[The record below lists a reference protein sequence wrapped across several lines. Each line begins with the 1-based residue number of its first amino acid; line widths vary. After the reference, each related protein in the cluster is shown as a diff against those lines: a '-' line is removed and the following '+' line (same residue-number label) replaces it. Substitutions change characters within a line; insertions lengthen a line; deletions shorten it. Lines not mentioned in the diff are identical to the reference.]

1 MADNKILFKVIVDE
15 SGSVTALK
23 ATRNGFQD
31 LDLTVNNARK
41 VQEQLNQAIQKMGK
55 GATLKNIKL
64 TEQEYRKLTKT
75 QNQLKNAT
83 GATTS
88 AALELGRVIQDAPY
102 GIRGMANNI
111 TQLASQLGFA
121 AKATGSWG
129 AAIKGMIGSL
139 TGTLGV
145 VFAISLVTSALDYF
159 YGANKKAEKSTRDFR
174 ESIGSAA
181 TALKSLKLVLDENLL
196 SKEELSKVID
206 RVNEKYTDLNLKI
219 DEEGKLTKESIKQI
233 DNKILALED
242 LAKANAMMSVIEEKQ
257 KEIIK
262 AQLKLQEETSERLK
276 SIGAKDLEDFKK
288 NKDELIKVQEGYY
301 KGSIDADKLATKA
314 RIQGSIDTFNSEKN
328 KIESEIK
335 ELLKLSTDEGFFDDF
350 FNGKRKKGKAPKKQ
364 KAEDLDAVWRDIDET
379 VLNVKKRFEDA
390 ISGLDVARM
399 MGIISEEQYEE
410 YVSKTK
416 EHFSKDFTVT
426 GVAPTLNFELSPE
439 TEAAIDAYNK
449 MVSDMMIKKAELNDW
464 SGYAETFSKGLSAVN
479 GLIQAQFDAQLV
491 TEQNKTN
498 ALNEELNNR
507 LLNENLSVKE
517 RKRIQNEIARNDE
530 ELRKKQNE
538 TKKKAFNT
546 QKAFNIAM
554 AVADTASASM
564 KAYASQLIPGD
575 PTSPIRATIA
585 ASIASAFG
593 ALQIA
598 TIASQKFQPE
608 AASTPI
614 RTASGGAGSGGL
626 GNRTFDFNLVGSS
639 QGNQVAEAVQGQFD
653 KPIKAYVVSKDITN
667 AQQLDANTKSS
678 ARFGG

>member
-55 GATLKNIKL
+55 GATLKNVKL

-75 QNQLKNAT
+75 QNQLKDAS

-111 TQLASQLGFA
+111 TQLVSQLGFA
-121 AKATGSWG
+121 AKATGGWVN
-129 AAIKGMIGSL
+129 AIKGMISSL

-145 VFAISLVTSALDYF
+145 VFAVSLVVAALDKF

-181 TALKSLKLVLDENLL
+181 TDLKSLKLVLDENLL

-262 AQLKLQEETSERLK
+262 AQLKLQEETSDRLK

-314 RIQGSIDTFNSEKN
+314 RIQGSIDTFSSEKN

-350 FNGKRKKGKAPKKQ
+350 FNGKKRKGKAPKKQ
-364 KAEDLDAVWRDIDET
+364 KAEDIDAVWGDIDET

-426 GVAPTLNFELSPE
+426 GVAPKLDFKLSEE
-439 TEAAIDAYNK
+439 TQAGIDAYNEK
-449 MVSDMMIKKAELNDW
+449 LRKKIRDGFDREELLFYLDIFK
-464 SGYAETFSKGLSAVN
+464 TT
-479 GLIQAQFDAQLV
+479 AQGVGDFISSEYDRQL
-491 TEQNKTN
+491 TIEQNHTN
-498 ALNEELNNR
+498 KLNEELNNR
-507 LLNENLSVKE
+507 LINEKLSVGE
-517 RKRIQNEIARNDE
+517 RKSIQNEIARNDE
-530 ELRKKQNE
+530 ALRKKQNE
-538 TKKKAFNT
+538 IKKKQFNT
-546 QKAFNIAM
+546 QKAFNVSM
-554 AVADTASASM
+554 AVVNT
-564 KAYASQLIPGD
+564 YAGATRALAELPAPSNLIVAG
-575 PTSPIRATIA
+575 TTITTGLLQV
-585 ASIASAFG
+585 ASI
-593 ALQIA
+593 LR
-598 TIASQKFQPE
+598 QKFQPDS
-608 AASTPI
+608 ANTPI
-614 RTASGGAGSGGL
+614 RTSGSLGGSGGV
-626 GNRTFDFNLVGSS
+626 GNRSFDFNLVGNN
-639 QGNQVAEAVQGQFD
+639 QGNQVVDAIQSQFD

>member
-15 SGSVTALK
+15 SGSVTSLK

-64 TEQEYRKLTKT
+64 TEQEYKKLTKT
-75 QNQLKNAT
+75 QNQLKDAS

-111 TQLASQLGFA
+111 TQLVSQLGFA
-121 AKATGSWG
+121 AKATGGWVN
-129 AAIKGMIGSL
+129 AIKGMISSL

-145 VFAISLVTSALDYF
+145 VFAVSLVVAALDKF

-181 TALKSLKLVLDENLL
+181 TDLKSLKLVLDENLL

-262 AQLKLQEETSERLK
+262 AQLKLQEETSDRLK

-426 GVAPTLNFELSPE
+426 GVAPKLDFKLSEE
-439 TEAAIDAYNK
+439 TQAGIDAYNK
-449 MVSDMMIKKAELNDW
+449 LVGDMISDK
-464 SGYAETFSKGLSAVN
+464 
-479 GLIQAQFDAQLV
+479 FDAERIAGFADKMKEALSGINDFTNALFDRQLV
-491 TEQNKTN
+491 TEQNRTN
-498 ALNEELNNR
+498 ELNAELNNR
-507 LLNENLSVKE
+507 LLNENLSAD
-517 RKRIQNEIARNDE
+517 KRAEIQNQIAQNDE
-530 ELRKKQNE
+530 KLRKKQNE
-538 TKKKAFNT
+538 IKRKQFNANKAF
-546 QKAFNIAM
+546 QISM
-554 AVADTASASM
+554 AVADTASSAL
-564 KAYASQLIPGD
+564 KAYASQLSV
-575 PTSPIRATIA
+575 PTPDAPIRAKVAAGIA
-585 ASIASAFG
+585 TAFG
-593 ALQIA
+593 LAQIA
-598 TIASQKFQPE
+598 TIASAKFQPD

-614 RTASGGAGSGGL
+614 RTSGGGAGGGV
-626 GNRTFDFNLVGSS
+626 GNRSFDFNLVGNN
-639 QGNQVAEAVQGQFD
+639 QGNQVVDAIQSQFD

>member
-64 TEQEYRKLTKT
+64 TEQEYKKLTKT
-75 QNQLKNAT
+75 QNQLKDAS

-111 TQLASQLGFA
+111 TQLVSQLGFA
-121 AKATGSWG
+121 AKATGGWVN
-129 AAIKGMIGSL
+129 AIKGMISSL

-145 VFAISLVTSALDYF
+145 VFAVSLVVAALDKF

-262 AQLKLQEETSERLK
+262 AQLKLQEETSDRLK

-426 GVAPTLNFELSPE
+426 GVAPKLDFKLSEE
-439 TEAAIDAYNK
+439 TQAGIDAYNK
-449 MVSDMMIKKAELNDW
+449 LVGDMISDK
-464 SGYAETFSKGLSAVN
+464 
-479 GLIQAQFDAQLV
+479 FDAERIAGFADKMKEALSGINDFTNALFDRQLV
-491 TEQNKTN
+491 TEQNRTN
-498 ALNEELNNR
+498 ELNAELNNR
-507 LLNENLSVKE
+507 LLNENLSAD
-517 RKRIQNEIARNDE
+517 KRAEIQNQIAQNDE
-530 ELRKKQNE
+530 KLRKKQNE
-538 TKKKAFNT
+538 IKKKAFNT
-546 QKAFNIAM
+546 NKAFQLSM
-554 AVADTASASM
+554 AVADTASSVL
-564 KAYASQLIPGD
+564 KAYGSQLIVGD
-575 PTSPIRATIA
+575 PTSIIRAKVA
-585 ASIASAFG
+585 AGLAGAMG

-598 TIASQKFQPE
+598 TIATQKFQPD

-614 RTASGGAGSGGL
+614 RTSGGGAGGGV
-626 GNRTFDFNLVGSS
+626 GNRSFDFNLVGNN
-639 QGNQVAEAVQGQFD
+639 QGNQVVDAIQSQFD